1 MTNIL
6 GFRDWWVLREDVVPS
21 KQVITHLTHI
31 EDLPFLKSTG
41 GATEAYTMLKSLGAL
56 FAGNASS
63 PVNLSVK
70 IDGAPSI
77 VVGRDPEDNAFFVAT
92 KGPSRIAKSQEDI
105 DRLYGAKPG
114 LHKIMSL
121 AFGVLQDLSWP
132 EILQGDVLFTPD
144 IKQPRTIAGT
154 AYITFKPN
162 TITYA
167 VPAQSPLGRQ
177 IVAASF
183 GISFH
188 TTYTGTSLKTLTARA
203 GANVE
208 PLDPPP
214 SVVFVSNAY
223 RDLSGT
229 ITFTKAETAAM
240 QATLQQLQTLTQRL
254 RSNRLVKLFATMP
267 LLRDSLMQFQNQL
280 VRQGKS
286 ITLTPQTFTQELFTF
301 FDAQQAKVQAARSTD
316 KGKAAVQE
324 KFASLKRLLT
334 DMTNEVVELLTW
346 QQAVVDAKNDLLKK
360 LNNTEMLTTFYDSDE
375 GLVAGP
381 HEGFVASDSAGNFVK
396 LVDRS
401 TFSQLNFTQ
410 GKFSTAD

>member
-1 MTNIL
+1 MTRLL
-6 GFRDWWVLREDVVPS
+6 GFRRWMQLHEDVIPS
-21 KQVITHLTHI
+21 KQVITHLTHV
-31 EDLPFLKSTG
+31 EDLPLIKFAN
-41 GATEAYTMLKSLGAL
+41 GATEAYTMLKSLGDL
-56 FAGNASS
+56 FAGSTNV
-63 PVNLSVK
+63 PINLSVK

-77 VVGRDPEDNAFFVAT
+77 VVGRDPEDNTFFVAT
-92 KGPSRIAKSQEDI
+92 KGPSRIAKSQDDI
-105 DRLYGAKPG
+105 DQLYANKPG

-121 AFGVLQDLSWP
+121 AFGLLQDLSWP
-132 EILQGDVLFTPD
+132 EILQGDVLFTPE
-144 IKQPRTIAGT
+144 IKQPQTIAGT

-167 VPAQSPLGRQ
+167 VPVNSSLGQQ

-188 TTYTGTSLKTLTARA
+188 TTYTGTSLKTLTASA

-208 PLDPPP
+208 PLNPPP

-229 ITFTKAETAAM
+229 LTLTKAETAAM
-240 QATLQQLQTLTQRL
+240 STTLRQLRALTQRL
-254 RSNRLVKLFATMP
+254 TRNKFLE
-267 LLRDSLMQFQNQL
+267 LLRTTPILRDALIQFQNQL

-286 ITLTPQTFTQELFTF
+286 ITLTPQTFTESFLDFLT
-301 FDAQQAKVQAARSTD
+301 AQQDKAEAARSTE
-316 KGKAAVQE
+316 KGKAAVQ
-324 KFASLKRLLT
+324 KRFANFK
-334 DMTNEVVELLTW
+334 ELLTTHTPELMELLSW
-346 QQAVVDAKNDLLKK
+346 QKAVIDVKLSLLKK
-360 LNNTEMLTTFYDSDE
+360 LNNTEILNTFYDTDE

-401 TFSQLNFTQ
+401 TFSRMNFTQ
-410 GKFSTAD
+410 GKFSTTD